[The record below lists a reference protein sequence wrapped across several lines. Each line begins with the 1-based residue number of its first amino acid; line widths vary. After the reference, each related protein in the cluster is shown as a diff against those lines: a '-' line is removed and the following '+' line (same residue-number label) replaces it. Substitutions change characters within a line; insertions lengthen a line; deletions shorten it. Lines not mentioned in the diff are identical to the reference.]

1 MVIYIVAEIL
11 FLVVLAYFTF
21 KPKKIKEIPFTFHLA
36 AFLEERVLFY
46 KKLDATARLKFEE
59 EVHYFLNHVKITGVK
74 CIITDEDK
82 ALVAAAATVPIFH
95 FNNWFYHN
103 LKEVIIY
110 PSGFNY
116 NFELGDEHTIQGMVG
131 NQFMNGQMLL
141 SKRALHGGFDNKTD
155 KNNTAIHEFVHLI
168 DMADGDV
175 DGIPEVFMREQN
187 VLPWVDLMYQNITKM
202 KEGESDINIY
212 GATNEAEFLSVTAE
226 YFFERPYLF
235 KTKHP
240 ELYQILEDTFNAKK

>member
-1 MVIYIVAEIL
+1 MVIYFVAAIL
-11 FLVVLAYFTF
+11 FLIVLAYFIF
-21 KPKKIKEIPFTFHLA
+21 KPKKIKEIPFAFHLPE
-36 AFLEERVLFY
+36 FLEKRVLFY
-46 KKLDATARLKFEE
+46 KKLDAAARLKFEK
-59 EVHYFLNHVKITGVK
+59 EVNYFLNHVKITGVK
-74 CIITDEDK
+74 FQVTDEEK

-95 FNNWFYHN
+95 FDNWFYPN

-110 PSGFNY
+110 PNGFNY
-116 NFELGDEHTIQGMVG
+116 NFEIGDEHTIQGMVG

-175 DGIPEVFMREQN
+175 DGIPEVFMQEQN
-187 VLPWVDLMYQNITKM
+187 VLPWVDLMYQKIKDI
-202 KEGESDINIY
+202 KEGESDIRPY

-226 YFFERPYLF
+226 YFFERPHLF